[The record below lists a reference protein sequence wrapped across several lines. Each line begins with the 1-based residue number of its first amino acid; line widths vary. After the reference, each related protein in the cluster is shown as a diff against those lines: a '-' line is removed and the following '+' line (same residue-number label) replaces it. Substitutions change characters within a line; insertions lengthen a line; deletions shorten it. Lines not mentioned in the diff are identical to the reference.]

1 MTLFLWSS
9 SDSPLKKRQQKQ
21 NVNTYKSSAS
31 SASMLVV
38 LPLSGKSRTRL
49 SLIAA
54 IGCDYMWTCD
64 SRSSVEWFLR
74 SCDHLRS
81 SAIICEPGLSSV
93 RDIWCGPRPHQ
104 ISHGRNLALII
115 LILLLIKYFKNVYN
129 LCDRGF
135 LPGSVGGLQAPTNWI
150 LSIVTQAWSLVR

>member
-1 MTLFLWSS
+1 MLTPIKVQRPRRPCWLYCRWVVNRGLGCHWSLRS
-9 SDSPLKKRQQKQ
+9 
-21 NVNTYKSSAS
+21 
-31 SASMLVV
+31 
-38 LPLSGKSRTRL
+38 
-49 SLIAA
+49 AA

-64 SRSSVEWFLR
+64 SRSSVEWFQR

-81 SAIICEPGLSSV
+81 TAIICEPGLNSEC
-93 RDIWCGPRPHQ
+93 DIWFGPHPHQ
-104 ISHGRNLALII
+104 ISQGRNLALII
-115 LILLLIKYFKNVYN
+115 LILLLIKHFKNVYN